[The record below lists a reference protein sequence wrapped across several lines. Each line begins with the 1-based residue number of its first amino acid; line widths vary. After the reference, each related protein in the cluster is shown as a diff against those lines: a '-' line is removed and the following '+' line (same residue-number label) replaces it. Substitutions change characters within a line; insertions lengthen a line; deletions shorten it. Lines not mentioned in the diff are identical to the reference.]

1 MPKANI
7 KKFADY
13 TQSLCRVKSTYW
25 TRSSSTRRAM
35 GECNVRGLS
44 YTFPLYLLVIDN
56 TQSVFLKAFILISIA
71 FTHVNTSPWSKY
83 YAELIIFNVNL
94 IILNVSI
101 ADEYD
106 TISKYKFPRLLFST
120 LVTFASCTKPFY

>member
-44 YTFPLYLLVIDN
+44 YTFPFYLLMIDN

-83 YAELIIFNVNL
+83 YAELIIHGWL
-94 IILNVSI
+94 DVSI
-101 ADEYD
+101 PDEYD
-106 TISKYKFPRLLFST
+106 TISKYKFPCLLFST
-120 LVTFASCTKPFY
+120 LVTFSSCIKPFY